1 MAGCEAHNLGGDN
14 DAGIKR
20 VTTWTIVGAII
31 GAALVFVF
39 GAGVGVLV
47 AVVAAVLGAVAG
59 AALGFFIGS
68 LIDWFG
74 RLKSQDSGKITMI
87 GRAACAG
94 LNPFGLQPWTD
105 GDWTVNLGTVAFL
118 TPTDLPITVPAAGSN
133 KVEEIRLRAA
143 PGSGLAQAA
152 PSFNEDAHT
161 TPILHCELS
170 AHQGTYSIVG
180 GAIGSV
186 AGTTG
191 GFGVGAAACG
201 AAAFFGFI
209 GAAVCLLIVAAAVA
223 LGAAVGGAV
232 GDAVGA
238 FGGWVVDELSRFEQ
252 KGKTIEAGSKPG
264 CTLLL
269 GGDWVTDTSHGHN
282 EIHDITFIQIH
293 CDDPTPGGA
302 PPSDTRRDRLVAT
315 NAIGRRPTGDGPM
328 LH

>member
-1 MAGCEAHNLGGDN
+1 MAGCEAHNIGGDN

-31 GAALVFVF
+31 GAALVFVS

-74 RLKSQDSGKITMI
+74 RLKSQDPEKITMV

-94 LNPFGLQPWTD
+94 RNPFGLQPWTD
-105 GDWTVNLGTVAFL
+105 GDWTVNLGSAAFL

-133 KVEEIRLRAA
+133 KAEEIRLRAA

-152 PSFNEDAHT
+152 PSYNEEAHT

-170 AHQGTYSIVG
+170 SHQGTYSVVG

-186 AGTTG
+186 AGAIG
-191 GFGVGAAACG
+191 GFGAGTAACG
-201 AAAFFGFI
+201 AAAFLGFI
-209 GAAVCLLIVAAAVA
+209 GAAVCLLIVAAATA

-232 GDAVGA
+232 GDAAGA
-238 FGGWVVDELSRFEQ
+238 FVGWVVDELSDFD
-252 KGKTIEAGSKPG
+252 KNGKTIEAGSKPG
-264 CTLLL
+264 CPLLL
-269 GGDWVTDTSHGHN
+269 GGDCGTGNRQRH
-282 EIHDITFIQIH
+282 
-293 CDDPTPGGA
+293 
-302 PPSDTRRDRLVAT
+302 
-315 NAIGRRPTGDGPM
+315 NAINGLT
-328 LH
+328 